1 MWHDGQWHGGTG
13 TVAIGRDGEAA
24 NAYRRA
30 HPRLTVPVDA
40 TFVLVTFPEPL
51 VARVPLR
58 GRRLARAW
66 FWVVTV
72 AETFGFA
79 VAAAVGALTV
89 DAGAAVVVLSLLA
102 AGAVE
107 GATLGWGQ
115 ATVLRHALPGLNR
128 RRWVAAT
135 AGAAALAY
143 LIGLVPSTFAQSM
156 SAWPPVLFGGVVA
169 LLGCCLLASIGTA
182 QWLILRRH
190 VDRAWRWIAATAAA
204 WAVGLGVFLGFAM
217 PLWRPGQ
224 PLALIVAI
232 GVVGGLLMA
241 ATTSAI
247 TGFTL
252 RRILPETEGQSRD
265 TFIRVHD

>member
-1 MWHDGQWHGGTG
+1 M
-13 TVAIGRDGEAA
+13 
-24 NAYRRA
+24 
-30 HPRLTVPVDA
+30 
-40 TFVLVTFPEPL
+40 
-51 VARVPLR
+51 
-58 GRRLARAW
+58 
-66 FWVVTV
+66 

-79 VAAAVGALTV
+79 VAAAVGALTA

-115 ATVLRHALPGLNR
+115 ATVLRHALPGLSR

-169 LLGCCLLASIGTA
+169 LLGCGLLASIGTA

-204 WAVGLGVFLGFAM
+204 WIMGLGVFLGFAM

-252 RRILPETEGQSRD
+252 RRILPEEAEGQA
-265 TFIRVHD
+265 RVAV